1 MLILHPT
8 ERFMRNSDRDIYYN
22 KLANAVVHV
31 SVQLFSNENLAFILC
46 DRLKLLYIII
56 ISLKFAI
63 EGNRKDYLGILI
75 PNKQLN
81 PTDYPIDPI
90 ADPTVP
96 IADSP
101 ESPELPE
108 DRGIRQLFS
117 HRMAQRLRIEYHHE
131 GQPLAVHVSKEDSNS
146 GQPVSSTVTD
156 STSDVPLPV
165 KHTVPLVVSCDHN
178 ILRLHRFWPIIS
190 DLNNLFTHE
199 RIALS
204 FLRDNSLIDLY
215 LEVSSTVAHL
225 ELVIIFLFYT

>member
-1 MLILHPT
+1 
-8 ERFMRNSDRDIYYN
+8 MRNSDRDIYYN

-56 ISLKFAI
+56 TSLKFAI

-81 PTDYPIDPI
+81 PMDDPI
-90 ADPTVP
+90 
-96 IADSP
+96 
-101 ESPELPE
+101 ESPEPLSE
-108 DRGIRQLFS
+108 ARGFRQPFS
-117 HRMAQRLRIEYHHE
+117 HRMTRRLRIEYRLE
-131 GQPLAVHVSKEDSNS
+131 GQPLAVHVSKLDSNS
-146 GQPVSSTVTD
+146 GQLVSSTAAE
-156 STSDVPLPV
+156 STGDVPSSPV
-165 KHTVPLVVSCDHN
+165 NHTVPLVVSCDHN

-215 LEVSSTVAHL
+215 LEVSILVLHEL
-225 ELVIIFLFYT
+225 EIITLTLFTNSSLALFNQWT

>member
-1 MLILHPT
+1 
-8 ERFMRNSDRDIYYN
+8 MRNSDRDIYYN

-46 DRLKLLYIII
+46 DRLKLLYTII

-81 PTDYPIDPI
+81 PMDDAT
-90 ADPTVP
+90 
-96 IADSP
+96 DSP
-101 ESPELPE
+101 EALSEA
-108 DRGIRQLFS
+108 RGFRQPFS
-117 HRMAQRLRIEYHHE
+117 HRMAQRLRIEYHLE
-131 GQPLAVHVSKEDSNS
+131 GQPLAVHVSKQDSSS
-146 GQPVSSTVTD
+146 GQPASSTVAD
-156 STSDVPLPV
+156 STGDVPSPV

-204 FLRDNSLIDLY
+204 FLKDNNLIDLY
-215 LEVSSTVAHL
+215 LEVRVVVHFKL
-225 ELVIIFLFYT
+225 